1 MAAIVVWSYYAFVI
15 HLCVLTVVVVDG
27 YAIMFLLLIP
37 YHILLTL
44 FVWSYWKTVFSRYVH
59 YLHINTTYINNVPK
73 ILGYFSKLTL
83 KMDHV

>member
-59 YLHINTTYINNVPK
+59 YTAYIYINNVPK
-73 ILGYFSKLTL
+73 IIGYFSKLTL